1 MIMAQ
6 NANSTSSLSNAVVSV
21 VELNQTTTT
30 PTLPVAA
37 ASSSSSTTTTTT
49 AGTTTNTKTVTPPP
63 STSTS
68 ANTLNILS
76 NSDARWIFNLE
87 KVENTPSRQD
97 LITKEDEL
105 AKRQESALFISDLGS
120 RLKV

>member
-6 NANSTSSLSNAVVSV
+6 NANSTSSLSSAVVSV
-21 VELNQTTTT
+21 VELNQTTT
-30 PTLPVAA
+30 PTLPVASSA
-37 ASSSSSTTTTTT
+37 AAGTSST
-49 AGTTTNTKTVTPPP
+49 TTTNTKTVTPPP